1 MRPMRPTVGIGV
13 ALALAM
19 AACTGPVPSVTPVAS
34 HAHDPQADRV
44 MAELGAQQGMAFEP
58 AGPHHLLGTAPD
70 GAQLDLV
77 GVPVEQVVLSIP
89 SGDPGRLA
97 EAATPFLPHLRDLV
111 QGPTPLW
118 EWVAQGLLCRQV
130 PERAAACQASRS
142 QGNVTATFSDGGPDF
157 VVLSVTRAR

>member
-1 MRPMRPTVGIGV
+1 M
-13 ALALAM
+13 ALAM
-19 AACTGPVPSVTPVAS
+19 TIVACTAPVPSVTPVAS

-44 MAELGAQQGMAFEP
+44 MAELGAQLGMAFEP

-70 GAQLDLV
+70 GTQLDLV

-97 EAATPFLPHLRDLV
+97 EVATPYLPHLRDLV

-118 EWVAQGLLCRQV
+118 EWVAQGFLCRQV
-130 PERAAACQASRS
+130 PERAAACQPSRS
-142 QGNVTATFSDGGPDF
+142 QGNVIATISDGGPDY
-157 VVLSVTRAR
+157 VVLSVTRVR